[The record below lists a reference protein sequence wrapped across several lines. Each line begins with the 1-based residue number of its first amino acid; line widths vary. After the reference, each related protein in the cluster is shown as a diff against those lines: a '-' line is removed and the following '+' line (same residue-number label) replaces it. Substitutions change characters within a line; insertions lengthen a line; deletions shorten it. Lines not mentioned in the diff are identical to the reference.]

1 MSEATRILDKLSS
14 GRPQAADEL
23 FPVVYDELRLLAT
36 RKMNRERSDHTL
48 QATALVNEA
57 WLRLV
62 ASNARGWQNRRHF
75 MGAAAEAMRRILIDS
90 ARRKA
95 AEKHG
100 GNLARVELTEYALP
114 VESNGEKLHQVHDAL
129 DRLEMEDSI
138 KAEVVKLH
146 FFAGLEFQ
154 EIAKVMNV
162 SERTVRRYWNF
173 AKLWLFH
180 EIKQGGSGPETK
192 QQAPVHE

>member
-1 MSEATRILDKLSS
+1 MNEATRILEELSS
-14 GRPQAADEL
+14 GRSQAADEL
-23 FPVVYDELRLLAT
+23 LPVVYKELRLLAT
-36 RKMNRERSDHTL
+36 RKMARERPDHTL

-62 ASNARGWQNRRHF
+62 ARNAQGWQNRRHF

-100 GNLARVELTEYALP
+100 GKLAKVELTEYCLP
-114 VESNGEKLHQVHDAL
+114 IESNGEKLQDVHEAL
-129 DRLEMEDSI
+129 DRLEREDPI

-146 FFAGLEFQ
+146 FFAGLEFR

-180 EIKQGGSGPETK
+180 EIKHGVREQEAGRQTPPSE
-192 QQAPVHE
+192 

>member
-1 MSEATRILDKLSS
+1 MSEATRILEELSG

-23 FPVVYDELRLLAT
+23 FPLVYDELRLLAT
-36 RKMNRERSDHTL
+36 RKMARERPDHTL

-62 ASNARGWQNRRHF
+62 ANDARSWQNRRHF
-75 MGAAAEAMRRILIDS
+75 LGAAAEAMRRILIDS

-95 AEKHG
+95 TEKHG
-100 GNLARVELTEYALP
+100 GNLARVELTEFSLP
-114 VESNGEKLHQVHDAL
+114 FESNGEKLHQVHEAL
-129 DRLEMEDSI
+129 DRLQLEDPV

-180 EIKQGGSGPETK
+180 EIKHGS
-192 QQAPVHE
+192 QNQAS